1 MVLTQK
7 KINDAILK
15 AECCLASKTIKYFN
29 QLSYGK
35 DDMNLFK
42 CINVLDIAIET
53 LCKFEIVG
61 STSECP
67 CTIEGTFLIEGLN
80 QLIQFNNDGTGYVN
94 NQAFIWYIDNSV
106 VHVIFPNQQCY
117 QTSGDG
123 IPELGTECASYT
135 WDNLAIEIYIG
146 NPGDPLSRTLIYD
159 AGFDEIHNTEELIAD
174 FNQNNTVGAQIEL
187 NCTEECCYYFFTN
200 LPTNLGNQI
209 IFFYGFHTLGASP
222 LESQDCGENYT
233 FNYTCDEN
241 GNLILNN
248 FNDFLTYIASLNIT
262 NPPFTDTDI
271 TLSILDNNDNLQD
284 SVTVSSNDTPEE
296 IVNQFNEENTLNLVM
311 QYNAPNNYQIY
322 SPLFNNYTNYTFSIT
337 EQSFITT
344 LDLTNYTWGGY
355 KQFIAFTPYSSP
367 PIYVPTPP
375 YTFELFP
382 GVSNVV
388 DFVNQ
393 LTIWLNNQTSYNM
406 IVSLDNNILTFI
418 TNSSDFYQMFAG
430 AGYVK
435 LITYIN
441 DLDEGEEA
449 NSEFFVPITYQTTFQ
464 GAETLNL
471 INQEECTPETIEQT
485 CLSNK
490 QIGDIINYINKTC
503 TDC

>member
-1 MVLTQK
+1 MILTQK

-15 AECCLASKTIKYFN
+15 AKCCLASKTIKYFN

-80 QLIQFNNDGTGYVN
+80 QYIQFNNDGTGYIN

-106 VHVIFPNQQCY
+106 VHVLF
-117 QTSGDG
+117 
-123 IPELGTECASYT
+123 
-135 WDNLAIEIYIG
+135 
-146 NPGDPLSRTLIYD
+146 
-159 AGFDEIHNTEELIAD
+159 EE
-174 FNQNNTVGAQIEL
+174 E
-187 NCTEECCYYFFTN
+187 
-200 LPTNLGNQI
+200 
-209 IFFYGFHTLGASP
+209 
-222 LESQDCGENYT
+222 YT

-241 GNLILNN
+241 GNLILSN

-367 PIYVPTPP
+367 PIYTPTPP

>member
-262 NPPFTDTDI
+262 SPPFTDTNI
-271 TLSILDNNDNLQD
+271 TLSILDNNDVLQD
-284 SVTVSSNDTPEE
+284 TVTVSSNDTPEE
-296 IVNQFNEENTLNLVM
+296 IVNQFNEDNTLNLVM
-311 QYNAPNNYQIY
+311 QYNAPNNYQVY
-322 SPLFNNYTNYTFSIT
+322 SPLFNGYAGYTFFTWNQVEAPFTALFNITSWGNTSQALEFTDSNNIVYTFSNPGGGD
-337 EQSFITT
+337 ETT
-344 LDLTNYTWGGY
+344 FMLLLEAWLETQPFEMTVVFNENVMTFSTNDPLFSGTQPSSVQLTLIEGIEETSYDSP
-355 KQFIAFTPYSSP
+355 FTTNVVYE
-367 PIYVPTPP
+367 T
-375 YTFELFP
+375 TFE
-382 GVSNVV
+382 S
-388 DFVNQ
+388 
-393 LTIWLNNQTSYNM
+393 
-406 IVSLDNNILTFI
+406 
-418 TNSSDFYQMFAG
+418 
-430 AGYVK
+430 
-435 LITYIN
+435 
-441 DLDEGEEA
+441 
-449 NSEFFVPITYQTTFQ
+449 
-464 GAETLNL
+464 AETLNL

>member
-1 MVLTQK
+1 MILTQK

-15 AECCLASKTIKYFN
+15 AKCCLASKTIKYFN

-80 QLIQFNNDGTGYVN
+80 QYIQFNNDGTGYVN

-106 VHVIFPNQQCY
+106 VHVLFNGEYSTP
-117 QTSGDG
+117 TAV
-123 IPELGTECASYT
+123 IPDPIDWPISASCEIQ
-135 WDNLAIEIYIG
+135 DNDIEIYNSVSIFSPE
-146 NPGDPLSRTLIYD
+146 NVSIFTVN
-159 AGFDEIHNTEELIAD
+159 AGFTTTEEFIDL
-174 FNQNNTVGAQIEL
+174 FNSENTI
-187 NCTEECCYYFFTN
+187 
-200 LPTNLGNQI
+200 
-209 IFFYGFHTLGASP
+209 GASVSLVNGNLVFSNLNDP
-222 LESQDCGENYT
+222 NQEFSLVFGECVANDAFVELVISSTFVSSGTYT

-241 GNLILNN
+241 GNLILSN

-388 DFVNQ
+388 DFVNE
-393 LTIWLNNQTSYNM
+393 LTIWLNNQTNYNM

-441 DLDEGEEA
+441 DLDEGEED

>member
-80 QLIQFNNDGTGYVN
+80 QLIQFNNDGTGYVDG
-94 NQAFIWYIDNSV
+94 QAFIWYIDNSV
-106 VHVIFPNQQCY
+106 VHVIFPNQCY
-117 QTSGDG
+117 QTSGNG
-123 IPELGTECASYT
+123 IPELGNECSIYI
-135 WDNLAIEIYIG
+135 WENFLIEIYIQTDG
-146 NPGDPLSRTLIYD
+146 NPLSRNLIYNAD
-159 AGFDEIHNTEELIAD
+159 FDQIHNTEELIAD

-187 NCTEECCYYFFTN
+187 NCIDECCYYVFTN
-200 LPTNLGNQI
+200 LPTDLGNELVFI
-209 IFFYGFHTLGASP
+209 YGPHLLGTNP

-262 NPPFTDTDI
+262 SPPFTDTDI
-271 TLSILDNNDNLQD
+271 TLSILDSSDNLLD
-284 SVTVSSNDTPEE
+284 TVTVSSNDTPEE
-296 IVNQFNEENTLNLVM
+296 IVNQFNEDNTLNLVM
-311 QYNAPNNYQIY
+311 QYNAPNNYQVY
-322 SPLFNNYTNYTFSIT
+322 SPLFNDYTDYTFTWNQVEAPFTALFNITSWGNTSQTLEFTDSNNIVYTFSNPSGGD
-337 EQSFITT
+337 ETT
-344 LDLTNYTWGGY
+344 FMLLLEAWLETQPFEMTVVFNENVMTFSTSDPLFSGTPQPSSVQLTLIEDSEETNYDSP
-355 KQFIAFTPYSSP
+355 FTTNVVYE
-367 PIYVPTPP
+367 T
-375 YTFELFP
+375 TFE
-382 GVSNVV
+382 
-388 DFVNQ
+388 
-393 LTIWLNNQTSYNM
+393 
-406 IVSLDNNILTFI
+406 
-418 TNSSDFYQMFAG
+418 
-430 AGYVK
+430 
-435 LITYIN
+435 
-441 DLDEGEEA
+441 
-449 NSEFFVPITYQTTFQ
+449 

>member
-1 MVLTQK
+1 MILTQK

-15 AECCLASKTIKYFN
+15 AKCCLASKTIKYFN

-80 QLIQFNNDGTGYVN
+80 QYIQFNNDGTGYVN
-94 NQAFIWYIDNSV
+94 DQAFIWYIDNSV
-106 VHVIFPNQQCY
+106 VHVLF
-117 QTSGDG
+117 
-123 IPELGTECASYT
+123 
-135 WDNLAIEIYIG
+135 
-146 NPGDPLSRTLIYD
+146 
-159 AGFDEIHNTEELIAD
+159 EE
-174 FNQNNTVGAQIEL
+174 E
-187 NCTEECCYYFFTN
+187 
-200 LPTNLGNQI
+200 
-209 IFFYGFHTLGASP
+209 
-222 LESQDCGENYT
+222 YT

-241 GNLILNN
+241 GNLILSN

-271 TLSILDNNDNLQD
+271 TLSILDNNNNLQD
-284 SVTVSSNDTPEE
+284 SVTISSNDTPEE

-311 QYNAPNNYQIY
+311 QYDAP
-322 SPLFNNYTNYTFSIT
+322 NNYTNYTFSIT

-344 LDLTNYTWGGY
+344 LDLTNYTWGSY
-355 KQFIAFTPYSSP
+355 NQFIAFTPYSSP
-367 PIYVPTPP
+367 PIYTPTPP

-382 GVSNVV
+382 GVLNVV
-388 DFVNQ
+388 DFVNE

-406 IVSLDNNILTFI
+406 TVSLDNNILTFI
-418 TNSSDFYQMFAG
+418 TNSSDFYQMFVG

-435 LITYIN
+435 LITYI
-441 DLDEGEEA
+441 DDVTDVEI
-449 NSEFFVPITYQTTFQ
+449 NSELFVPITYQTTFQ